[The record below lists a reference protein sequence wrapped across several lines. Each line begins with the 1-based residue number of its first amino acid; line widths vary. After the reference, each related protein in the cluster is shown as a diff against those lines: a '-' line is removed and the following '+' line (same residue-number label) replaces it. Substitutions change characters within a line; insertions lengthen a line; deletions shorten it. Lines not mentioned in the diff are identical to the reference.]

1 MADSKAQALP
11 ETRGRHLL
19 LYDGVCALC
28 SQLVQFVLAHDRQCA
43 FHFASLQSPKGRE
56 AVEDSSSEDLTTFYV
71 IANYQT
77 TLASRL
83 SKGRAALFV
92 ISALGWPWKV
102 AKLFGALPTALLDRL
117 YDLVARNRYRV
128 FGRPDHCLMPRPE
141 YRSRFIDS

>member
-1 MADSKAQALP
+1 MVDSKPQVLS
-11 ETRGRHLL
+11 ENGGRHLV

-28 SQLVQFVLAHDRQCA
+28 SRLVQFLLTHDRQCA
-43 FHFASLQSPKGRE
+43 FRFASLQSPKGRE
-56 AVEDSSSEDLTTFYV
+56 AVEDSGSEDLTTFYV

-77 TLASRL
+77 TLARRL

-102 AKLFGALPTALLDRL
+102 AGLFGALPTASLDRL

-128 FGRPDHCLMPRPE
+128 FGRPDHCLTPRPE